1 MQSYHRTTH
10 RDILEWCDKRVI
22 MSDAMQGMMLVVRN
36 WSRNDGNV
44 WIIAILSLVL
54 TTGDAG
60 ESGDTGWVG
69 QTSAAWVGV
78 TGSFLQV
85 LVMIVGSDIVDPLSY
100 VVRIQGGKNTRISEW
115 NGWKASF
122 VGMHSRELISEFLDI
137 DKHFILILFGEG
149 FAA

>member
-54 TTGDAG
+54 TTGD
-60 ESGDTGWVG
+60 TCWVG
-69 QTSAAWVGV
+69 ANMGWCDAHDLGWVGV

-100 VVRIQGGKNTRISEW
+100 VVRIQGGKNTR
-115 NGWKASF
+115 
-122 VGMHSRELISEFLDI
+122 M
-137 DKHFILILFGEG
+137 EG
-149 FAA
+149 IIRWDALARINF

>member
-69 QTSAAWVGV
+69 ANISSMDLMLMISG
-78 TGSFLQV
+78 G
-85 LVMIVGSDIVDPLSY
+85 LVSLDHFFAGLSY
-100 VVRIQGGKNTRISEW
+100 DRWIGHSGSSLLCCKDTRGKKYKDIRVERMEGIIRWDALARIN
-115 NGWKASF
+115 F
-122 VGMHSRELISEFLDI
+122 
-137 DKHFILILFGEG
+137 
-149 FAA
+149 

>member
-1 MQSYHRTTH
+1 MAWLGMLGCHIGAIIYRHTTH

-60 ESGDTGWVG
+60 ESGDIGWVG
-69 QTSAAWVGV
+69 HTSAAW
-78 TGSFLQV
+78 T
-85 LVMIVGSDIVDPLSY
+85 
-100 VVRIQGGKNTRISEW
+100 
-115 NGWKASF
+115 
-122 VGMHSRELISEFLDI
+122 
-137 DKHFILILFGEG
+137 
-149 FAA
+149 

>member
-69 QTSAAWVGV
+69 QTSAAW
-78 TGSFLQV
+78 T
-85 LVMIVGSDIVDPLSY
+85 
-100 VVRIQGGKNTRISEW
+100 
-115 NGWKASF
+115 
-122 VGMHSRELISEFLDI
+122 
-137 DKHFILILFGEG
+137 
-149 FAA
+149 

>member
-1 MQSYHRTTH
+1 MQSYHHTTR

-60 ESGDTGWVG
+60 DSGDIGWVG
-69 QTSAAWVGV
+69 QTSAAW
-78 TGSFLQV
+78 T
-85 LVMIVGSDIVDPLSY
+85 
-100 VVRIQGGKNTRISEW
+100 
-115 NGWKASF
+115 
-122 VGMHSRELISEFLDI
+122 
-137 DKHFILILFGEG
+137 
-149 FAA
+149 

>member
-1 MQSYHRTTH
+1 MQSYHHTTH

-60 ESGDTGWVG
+60 ESGDTGWLG
-69 QTSAAWVGV
+69 ANISSMDLMLMIWGVGV
-78 TGSFLQV
+78 TGSFFCR
-85 LVMIVGSDIVDPLSY
+85 S
-100 VVRIQGGKNTRISEW
+100 
-115 NGWKASF
+115 
-122 VGMHSRELISEFLDI
+122 
-137 DKHFILILFGEG
+137 
-149 FAA
+149 

>member
-1 MQSYHRTTH
+1 MQSYHHTTR

-54 TTGDAG
+54 TTGD
-60 ESGDTGWVG
+60 TCWVG
-69 QTSAAWVGV
+69 ANMGWCDAHDLGWVGV

-85 LVMIVGSDIVDPLSY
+85 LVMIVGSDMVDPL
-100 VVRIQGGKNTRISEW
+100 
-115 NGWKASF
+115 
-122 VGMHSRELISEFLDI
+122 FLM
-137 DKHFILILFGEG
+137 L
-149 FAA
+149 

>member
-1 MQSYHRTTH
+1 
-10 RDILEWCDKRVI
+10 

-69 QTSAAWVGV
+69 A
-78 TGSFLQV
+78 
-85 LVMIVGSDIVDPLSY
+85 
-100 VVRIQGGKNTRISEW
+100 NIS
-115 NGWKASF
+115 S
-122 VGMHSRELISEFLDI
+122 MDLI
-137 DKHFILILFGEG
+137 
-149 FAA
+149 

>member
-1 MQSYHRTTH
+1 MQSYHHTTH

-60 ESGDTGWVG
+60 ESCDTGWVG
-69 QTSAAWVGV
+69 QTSAAW
-78 TGSFLQV
+78 T
-85 LVMIVGSDIVDPLSY
+85 
-100 VVRIQGGKNTRISEW
+100 
-115 NGWKASF
+115 
-122 VGMHSRELISEFLDI
+122 
-137 DKHFILILFGEG
+137 
-149 FAA
+149 